1 MIKGIVIGFILAIA
15 ISVGCVFLYFSAGMA
30 PVATADPP
38 MPFEKKLANMALDAH
53 IEKQHIP
60 PSPVPADEPNFL
72 AGASV
77 YKQHCA
83 LCHGLP
89 GQPPIDYA
97 TTMFPKP
104 PQLFRGKGVT
114 DDPASETFWK
124 AANGIR
130 LSGMPSFKTKLSDTQ
145 LWEVSQLLAHANE
158 IPESVKKVLI
168 PDLPTELDTFSS
180 FSIEY
185 RALVHI
191 RSEEEENY
199 HAGDR
204 NVQPNGE
211 RQACDSAVHREPARH
226 REKERRQHHRQRDNR
241 KDHMAG

>member
-1 MIKGIVIGFILAIA
+1 VIKGIAIGFILAVA
-15 ISVGCVFLYFSAGMA
+15 ISAGSVFLYFSAGLA

-60 PSPVPADEPNFL
+60 ASPVQADEANFL
-72 AGASV
+72 AGATV
-77 YKQHCA
+77 YKRQCA

-89 GQPPIDYA
+89 GQSPIDYA

-130 LSGMPSFKTKLSDTQ
+130 LSGMPSFKTMLSDTQ
-145 LWEVSQLLAHANE
+145 LWQVSELLAHANE
-158 IPESVKKVLI
+158 IPDSVKTVLI
-168 PDLPTELDTFSS
+168 SDSSTRASAPPLP
-180 FSIEY
+180 
-185 RALVHI
+185 
-191 RSEEEENY
+191 
-199 HAGDR
+199 
-204 NVQPNGE
+204 
-211 RQACDSAVHREPARH
+211 
-226 REKERRQHHRQRDNR
+226 
-241 KDHMAG
+241 

>member
-15 ISVGCVFLYFSAGMA
+15 ISVGCVFIYFSAGLA

-38 MPFEKKLANMALDAH
+38 MPFEKKFANMALDAH
-53 IEKQHIP
+53 IEKQQIP
-60 PSPVPADEPNFL
+60 PSPVPADETSFL

-114 DDPASETFWK
+114 DDPASETYWK

-145 LWEVSQLLAHANE
+145 LWQVGQLLAHANE

-168 PDLPTELDTFSS
+168 PDSPTAATPPAQPAGSS
-180 FSIEY
+180 
-185 RALVHI
+185 
-191 RSEEEENY
+191 
-199 HAGDR
+199 
-204 NVQPNGE
+204 
-211 RQACDSAVHREPARH
+211 
-226 REKERRQHHRQRDNR
+226 
-241 KDHMAG
+241 

>member
-1 MIKGIVIGFILAIA
+1 VIKGIAIGFILAVA
-15 ISVGCVFLYFSAGMA
+15 ISAGSVFLYFSAGLA

-60 PSPVPADEPNFL
+60 ASPVQADEANFL
-72 AGASV
+72 AGATV
-77 YKQHCA
+77 YKRQCA

-89 GQPPIDYA
+89 GQSPIDYA

-130 LSGMPSFKTKLSDTQ
+130 LSGMPSFKTMLSDTQ
-145 LWEVSQLLAHANE
+145 LWQVSELLTHANE
-158 IPESVKKVLI
+158 IPDSVKTVLI
-168 PDLPTELDTFSS
+168 SDSSTTASAPPLP
-180 FSIEY
+180 
-185 RALVHI
+185 
-191 RSEEEENY
+191 
-199 HAGDR
+199 
-204 NVQPNGE
+204 
-211 RQACDSAVHREPARH
+211 
-226 REKERRQHHRQRDNR
+226 
-241 KDHMAG
+241 